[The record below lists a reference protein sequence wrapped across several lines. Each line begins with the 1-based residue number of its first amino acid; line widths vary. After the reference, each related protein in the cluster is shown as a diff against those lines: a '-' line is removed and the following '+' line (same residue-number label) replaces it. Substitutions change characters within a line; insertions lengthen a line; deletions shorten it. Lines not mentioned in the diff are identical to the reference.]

1 MNWELCCLCQLD
13 KPHEALQTPK
23 EEGLESLERDLK
35 DFNAISADTRPPGIN
50 ITISQLNDGSGIAE
64 SLKSHKARYHK
75 TCRSYC
81 SSSRVKRAREKL
93 KKEADPQNS
102 PKKLRSSSKFYPLD
116 NAMSCVICEGEELT
130 DVNLHKVVTDVVDAN
145 LKCWAKTNENFQLLG
160 RLVAVAADAHAAE
173 TYYHQRRGNGPWTR
187 VGNGSTRIP
196 KREWN
201 SGFLKNEENKREL
214 FSFISTQ
221 ISKTDMGGKLLLS
234 THYETVLS
242 NRHCDLTT
250 LQPSNHV
257 EADTRIFLHLAH
269 AAEQGHITAYI
280 RTVDSDVVV
289 LAVRFFE
296 TSGLSEL
303 WVGFGT
309 GKKYRDIPVHT
320 ICSNLGPSK
329 SLALPLFHSLT
340 GCDTTS
346 QILGCG
352 KKTAWAAWTS
362 LPDLTDT
369 LVALTQD
376 PDLFTLESIHM
387 QQIERFVIIMYSKG
401 CGAASVNEARHRL
414 FTTGSRSLENIPPT
428 QAALFQH
435 VKRALLQ
442 ASFYWNQAT
451 TVQQEI
457 PDFSDWGW
465 QKDGSNNW
473 QPLWTTLS
481 DASVA
486 CAILLHC
493 GCKKA
498 CTGRCKCNCAGVRCT
513 VLCQCGGGCTNND
526 GSDS

>member
-1 MNWELCCLCQLD
+1 
-13 KPHEALQTPK
+13 
-23 EEGLESLERDLK
+23 
-35 DFNAISADTRPPGIN
+35 
-50 ITISQLNDGSGIAE
+50 
-64 SLKSHKARYHK
+64 
-75 TCRSYC
+75 
-81 SSSRVKRAREKL
+81 
-93 KKEADPQNS
+93 
-102 PKKLRSSSKFYPLD
+102 
-116 NAMSCVICEGEELT
+116 
-130 DVNLHKVVTDVVDAN
+130 
-145 LKCWAKTNENFQLLG
+145 
-160 RLVAVAADAHAAE
+160 
-173 TYYHQRRGNGPWTR
+173 
-187 VGNGSTRIP
+187 
-196 KREWN
+196 
-201 SGFLKNEENKREL
+201 
-214 FSFISTQ
+214 
-221 ISKTDMGGKLLLS
+221 MGGKLLLS

-257 EADTRIFLHLAH
+257 EADTRIFLHLEH
-269 AAEQGHITAYI
+269 AAEQGHITAYV

-352 KKTAWAAWTS
+352 KKTAWVAWTS

-451 TVQQEI
+451 TVQ
-457 PDFSDWGW
+457 
-465 QKDGSNNW
+465 
-473 QPLWTTLS
+473 
-481 DASVA
+481 
-486 CAILLHC
+486 
-493 GCKKA
+493 
-498 CTGRCKCNCAGVRCT
+498 
-513 VLCQCGGGCTNND
+513 
-526 GSDS
+526 